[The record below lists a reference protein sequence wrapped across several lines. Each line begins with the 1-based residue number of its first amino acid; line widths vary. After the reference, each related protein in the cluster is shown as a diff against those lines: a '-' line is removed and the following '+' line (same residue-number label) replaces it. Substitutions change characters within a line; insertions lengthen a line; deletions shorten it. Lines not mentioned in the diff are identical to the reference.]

1 MIDTQKSIHEKF
13 ERHLAE
19 IESMKKKTM
28 ADAHQAHF
36 SSFKQMCES
45 RQGVGGVGLM
55 MNRMS
60 YPSSGGG
67 GGGGTYGGY
76 KSAAPFT
83 QPVPFT
89 QPISAPP
96 GGGGGVGGYVA
107 AAPFTQQISSI
118 VGGGGGG
125 GGGGVAAAPF
135 PDGGGGNRNAFSRTF
150 SGPGGLAMPLD
161 PGGGAMRNGVAFTQT
176 LAHSGSGYRA
186 PGTDIHEDDDE
197 DEDEDED
204 ETSGKRHRSK
214 TEKVIAM
221 TGNRKQYFKHRDL
234 TQQEATFLKDFE
246 KYLNEVHVSS
256 SSKQMLSQ
264 STILLRLGQVS
275 DVSVW

>member
-13 ERHLAE
+13 KRHLAE
-19 IESMKKKTM
+19 IESMKTKTM
-28 ADAHQAHF
+28 AEAHQAHF

-55 MNRMS
+55 MNRMA
-60 YPSSGGG
+60 YPSSGGS

-76 KSAAPFT
+76 VAAAPFT

-96 GGGGGVGGYVA
+96 GGGGVGGYVA
-107 AAPFTQQISSI
+107 AAPFTQQRSAI
-118 VGGGGGG
+118 VGGGG

-135 PDGGGGNRNAFSRTF
+135 PDGGGGNRNAFARTF
-150 SGPGGLAMPLD
+150 SGPGGVAMPLAPD
-161 PGGGAMRNGVAFTQT
+161 GAFTQT
-176 LAHSGSGYRA
+176 LAHSGSGGYRAPPQIPA
-186 PGTDIHEDDDE
+186 PGTDFHEDDDDDDDE
-197 DEDEDED
+197 DEDEDE
-204 ETSGKRHRSK
+204 TRQAKRHK
-214 TEKVIAM
+214 TAM

-234 TQQEATFLKDFE
+234 TEQEATFLKDFE
-246 KYLNEVHVSS
+246 KYLNDVHVSS
-256 SSKQMLSQ
+256 SSKQKLSQ